1 MKAKIESQLLK
12 PNGVIVKEHLRTV
25 VHLAKTDQDIELAIK
40 AIRKYCTQKDA
51 IVDYFGSPLM
61 RLLYVLGKTDRA
73 LELYF
78 SEVFYQNTFEFLT
91 LIFLSYFT

>member
-1 MKAKIESQLLK
+1 MKAQIESEIKKTDGL
-12 PNGVIVKEHLRTV
+12 IVKEHLRTV
-25 VHLAKTDQDIELAIK
+25 VHLAKTDQDIALAIK
-40 AIRKYCTQKDA
+40 AIRKYYTQKDA
-51 IVDYFGSPLM
+51 EHNFGSPLM
-61 RLLYVLGKTDRA
+61 RLLFVLDKTDRA